1 MVQQSAYRFN
11 FRLTKPQNHYPGRTV
26 HTTRTNL
33 VAAALQKHDG
43 VGRRGLVGLEG
54 LCQPLP
60 VLGEEG
66 EGDPER
72 MVSHGEVAVSRV
84 GNAPRG
90 SHLGLRADVTG
101 KGG

>member
-1 MVQQSAYRFN
+1 MVQFSLDKTAEP
-11 FRLTKPQNHYPGRTV
+11 LSGPHCSV
-26 HTTRTNL
+26 HTARSNL

-66 EGDPER
+66 EGDAER
-72 MVSHGEVAVSRV
+72 VVAHGEVAVSRV
-84 GNAPRG
+84 GDAPRG
-90 SHLGLRADVTG
+90 RSHLRLRGDVS
-101 KGG
+101 GGRGD